1 MSASATSRQFALQ
14 LVAASQHLA
23 QRLDARL
30 GSLRGISF
38 AEYRLLATLAD
49 QPAARASRVELARTL
64 GLTPSG
70 VTRAL
75 KPMEKLGIVATVKSK
90 RDARLAI
97 AGLTPA
103 GRSLVN
109 EAATIVDETLQDL
122 VTAVSLEHEEMRSVT
137 QVLTKLTR

>member
-1 MSASATSRQFALQ
+1 MSNPATPRQFALQ
-14 LVAASQHLA
+14 LVAASQSLA

-30 GSLRGISF
+30 GSLRGVSF

-49 QPAARASRVELARTL
+49 QPAARASRVVLARTL

-90 RDARLAI
+90 RDA
-97 AGLTPA
+97 
-103 GRSLVN
+103 S
-109 EAATIVDETLQDL
+109 TIVDETLQDL
-122 VTAVSLEHEEMRSVT
+122 VAAASLKPDEMRSVI
-137 QVLTKLTR
+137 QVLAKLTR